1 MVDTVYNYMVTNYTP
16 KSMTRYDSHK
26 PSELRSLYRSIVAK
40 SCRSP
45 LYKIKLSD
53 NIQTKLIQMKDS
65 ALSLS
70 DSLSLLNPE
79 DSSSVFQHKQ
89 ADSGNPS
96 CATVTLADDFD
107 DTDTALPLELKIN
120 QLATSQRNSSRAVSN
135 GDTTPPYGAYSF
147 SIDVNGRTKTFP
159 LEINSSDRNSDILS
173 RISSSI
179 NEAKLGVHSF
189 IESNNSYMVLSLE
202 SDYTGHGSQELSFY
216 LSDVLKPEYQ
226 KGILSYYNLLTP
238 SQYPKNAIYEVNGVE
253 HESTTNEIQVDAYR
267 LSLHQVSN
275 EPFSIGQKTN
285 SEKLLE
291 GLEQL
296 KKAYNDLVA
305 ISDFQ
310 NNSGFNK
317 KLYNDLNT
325 IPKRFHNDLESSG
338 ILFNED
344 GKMEI
349 DESLAIQSAQ
359 TEDLQKLFSTS
370 SGLTHYLRQKIN
382 SISLDPMDYARKLL
396 ITYPNIKKPPVANP
410 YMTSIY
416 SGMLF
421 NYYC

>member
-26 PSELRSLYRSIVAK
+26 PSELRSLYRSIIAK

-79 DSSSVFQHKQ
+79 DSSSVFHHKQ
-89 ADSGNPS
+89 ADSENPS
-96 CATVTLADDFD
+96 CATVTFADDFD
-107 DTDTALPLELKIN
+107 DTNSALPLELNIN

-135 GDTTPPYGAYSF
+135 VDTPPPYGAYSF

-159 LEINSSDRNSDILS
+159 LEINSSDKNSDILS

-179 NEAKLGVHSF
+179 NAAKLGVHSF
-189 IESNNSYMVLSLE
+189 IESDNSHMILSLE

-216 LSDVLKPEYQ
+216 LSDVLKPDFQ
-226 KGILSYYNLLTP
+226 KGILSYYDLLTP
-238 SQYPKNAIYEVNGVE
+238 SQYPQNAIYEVNGIE
-253 HESTTNEIQVDAYR
+253 HESTTNEIEVDAYH
-267 LSLHQVSN
+267 LSLHQVSSG
-275 EPFSIGQKTN
+275 PFSIGQKTN

-296 KKAYNDLVA
+296 KNSYNDLVS
-305 ISDFQ
+305 ISKPRK
-310 NNSGFNK
+310 NSGFNK
-317 KLYNDLNT
+317 KLYNDLNAV
-325 IPKRFHNDLESSG
+325 PKRFRNELESSG

-344 GKMEI
+344 GTMSI

-359 TEDLQKLFSTS
+359 TEDLQKLFSS
-370 SGLTHYLRQKIN
+370 SSSLTHYLRQKIN
-382 SISLDPMDYARKLL
+382 SISLDPMDYARKIL

-410 YMTSIY
+410 YMTSMY